1 MGNHAIRNH
10 KAVCFTLWFR
20 HHNNP
25 RHTDLFQRLSS
36 VVQFWKVPLSRHR
49 LIRALQFRFWNA
61 ISRRFIY
68 PAVIRYFARRYETL
82 FTVDMEQIP
91 AWPRNQSVVV
101 DIDDPVFS
109 STEIKFL
116 NLPQVKAIIVT
127 TERARAIFKNVGVV
141 RPIYVV
147 PQGVSL
153 GQSDPYEVQAIR
165 TQFKRDGDVVIGYH
179 APTLTLS
186 CDGPHRERQGV
197 DDLDFLFTA
206 VEEAQKSEPQI
217 KVWLLGEASQS
228 VKKFAAGKPWIKLF
242 GYIPFSDVL
251 NYVWNFD
258 VAVYPRTYTLPPG
271 RFSVKIV
278 HYMACGIPIIST
290 NVEESFI
297 VKEGCCGIICDSPGD
312 FSKALVESVRSPE
325 SRVELGKAGRNY
337 VESNLE
343 WSILMPRYKSI
354 LTG

>member
-1 MGNHAIRNH
+1 MRSNRKAI
-10 KAVCFTLWFR
+10 CFTLWFPQ
-20 HHNNP
+20 HANP
-25 RHTDLFQRLSS
+25 RYADLFPRLSS
-36 VVQFWKVPLSRHR
+36 VVDFCKVTLSRQR
-49 LIRALQFRFWNA
+49 VIRGVQFRVWNLF
-61 ISRRFIY
+61 SRHLIY
-68 PAVIRYFARRYETL
+68 PTAIKYLARKYETL
-82 FTVDMEQIP
+82 FTVSFDQIA
-91 AWPRNQSVVV
+91 AWPKDRSVVV

-109 STEIKFL
+109 RAEVAAL
-116 NLPQVKAIIVT
+116 NLPQVKAIVVT
-127 TERARAIFKNVGVV
+127 TEQAKSIFEQMGVV

-153 GQSDPYEVQAIR
+153 GQTDPYEVQAIR

-186 CDGPHRERQGV
+186 CDGPHRERQGL

-206 VEEAQKSEPQI
+206 VEEARKSEPQI
-217 KVWLLGEASQS
+217 KLWLLGETSQS
-228 VKKFAAGKPWIKLF
+228 VKKFAAGKSWIKLF

-258 VAVYPRTYTLPPG
+258 VAVYPRTYTLPRG
-271 RFSVKIV
+271 RFSIKIV

-290 NVEESFI
+290 NVDESFI
-297 VKEGCCGIICDSPGD
+297 VKEGSCGIICSSQED

-337 VESNLE
+337 VETNLD
-343 WSILMPRYKSI
+343 WSVLVPRYRSI